1 MLNNVFT
8 YVHMS
13 TIHTNHSNQY
23 KLLCFVV
30 GIFCTHRWTA
40 WLVGDASRR
49 VEMVGGMVLP
59 GIPPYNRLGET
70 SIQRL
75 AGFSRFWERKQPRL
89 YASVKVPAQ

>member
-1 MLNNVFT
+1 M
-8 YVHMS
+8 
-13 TIHTNHSNQY
+13 
-23 KLLCFVV
+23 
-30 GIFCTHRWTA
+30 
-40 WLVGDASRR
+40 VGDASRR